1 LQGRPHQLSR
11 TRIEREQFAIPGTQN
26 ATLMQ
31 AFMAVIMAT
40 PVYRHVEQ
48 LAVKEL

>member
-1 LQGRPHQLSR
+1 
-11 TRIEREQFAIPGTQN
+11 
-26 ATLMQ
+26 MQ